1 LREDIIGRVDTGI
14 RIERIAPQGGFV
26 RSGPIANR
34 HHLEVWPFACSFPG
48 LPAVIRQRPH
58 DLVPV
63 ANGGMHSVPPTL
75 SHGAADTAKIRAPLL
90 LHYASLDERV
100 NAGWPAFEAAL
111 KANGIKYQAYRYQG
125 EPRLSQRQD
134 AALQRSRR
142 QARVVAHHRVPE

>member
-1 LREDIIGRVDTGI
+1 
-14 RIERIAPQGGFV
+14 
-26 RSGPIANR
+26 
-34 HHLEVWPFACSFPG
+34 
-48 LPAVIRQRPH
+48 
-58 DLVPV
+58 
-63 ANGGMHSVPPTL
+63 MHSVPPTL